1 MIGRL
6 FADLPHLRVDLDED
20 DVYSRADPHPN
31 ARGARK
37 LANAIVRSI
46 TARSP

>member
-6 FADLPHLRVDLDED
+6 FADLPHMRVELEAED
-20 DVYSRADPHPN
+20 VHSRTDSHPN

-37 LANAIVRSI
+37 LANAIVRSV